1 MIDGSTCGIIW
12 KKSCPYHQ
20 LARPRDA
27 FPDDC
32 VHPTDAMYPVALLC
46 DLNRRKSATL
56 TTIYGCT
63 SAALSTTRSA
73 TNRETSRRLLYPR
86 ARQRCLRGLRLP
98 GDQGSL
104 PVGIEGECGVTKLVI
119 LEFSAVSTRRS
130 HVFFGV
136 HSRQKLPLVRHTPGA
151 HQNVCNFHEL
161 ARQGRMCRTQL
172 SARTSSFFVCI
183 EGNVRTHAKQ
193 KKLHAASAI
202 SEAAH

>member
-1 MIDGSTCGIIW
+1 MIDGSTCGATW

-20 LARPRDA
+20 LARSCEDA

-73 TNRETSRRLLYPR
+73 TNRETTRRFLYPQ

-104 PVGIEGECGVTKLVI
+104 PVGIEGECRVTKRVT
-119 LEFSAVSTRRS
+119 LEFSDVSTRCG
-130 HVFFGV
+130 HVVFGV
-136 HSRQKLPLVRHTPGA
+136 HSRQKLSLVRYTPSA

-161 ARQGRMCRTQL
+161 ARREHMRR
-172 SARTSSFFVCI
+172 A
-183 EGNVRTHAKQ
+183 
-193 KKLHAASAI
+193 
-202 SEAAH
+202 